1 MELLTKTTL
10 SLVRK
15 MAGRND
21 LIEVINKH
29 LEREKIWNQWKATRA
44 TVLVANHRVEEHVEM
59 TVDRTAR
66 PMSDVQLLSRRN
78 TMSGFVGVV
87 GGRDSVAGGVARG
100 EPGRV
105 GRRGE
110 VMRGAAADGEWREG
124 DGHDAS
130 AERVCVTIDS
140 REHAISARDV
150 GRIHTADGSVATQ
163 QQRGHAK
170 LGSNATRRVM
180 DVKAARQAQKEL
192 GHTDAAGTR
201 RQKVAARVQ
210 KHEDGKHQ

>member
-1 MELLTKTTL
+1 MLPLYYTEASHFLLQIKDIKSRRSICFQILLYLSHLRNYLSKPQELTDVELLTKTTL

-29 LEREKIWNQWKATRA
+29 LEREKMWNQWKATRA
-44 TVLVANHRVEEHVEM
+44 TVLVANHRAEEHVEM

-66 PMSDVQLLSRRN
+66 PMSDVRLLSRRN

-105 GRRGE
+105 GRCGE

-124 DGHDAS
+124 DGHDAG
-130 AERVCVTIDS
+130 AERVCAGAGGGAGPRQRHRGGV
-140 REHAISARDV
+140 HAV
-150 GRIHTADGSVATQ
+150 P
-163 QQRGHAK
+163 QRG
-170 LGSNATRRVM
+170 GRGERR
-180 DVKAARQAQKEL
+180 
-192 GHTDAAGTR
+192 
-201 RQKVAARVQ
+201 
-210 KHEDGKHQ
+210 